1 MGWGTRV
8 AIGRRQVGP
17 GLSQEQADARMSV
30 AVALREEGP
39 GLEEEGSQRMLEG
52 GDRTVGMGKG
62 GLEMREDLCRRPVR
76 AVGGQFGWRAAPG
89 QCRAELGLTQVE
101 TLPDAL
107 QRAVAEM
114 AIGGTD
120 GSANGAGGGEL
131 EESPKRTGGQA
142 ESADFVGTPDAESAP
157 ATRPCLAIAAK
168 DASGADGFLFA
179 VFVVK
184 SIQRAVAIEGA
195 DNLAMRTGRLLEQ
208 LRKRRP
214 FVQAAA
220 KPSLLAH
227 GPMPPQKS

>member
-1 MGWGTRV
+1 MCWQTPQAQGRPFLSIGTYPAKSYDSSS
-8 AIGRRQVGP
+8 AI
-17 GLSQEQADARMSV
+17 LDAS
-30 AVALREEGP
+30 P
-39 GLEEEGSQRMLEG
+39 FFS
-52 GDRTVGMGKG
+52 
-62 GLEMREDLCRRPVR
+62 
-76 AVGGQFGWRAAPG
+76 
-89 QCRAELGLTQVE
+89 QVE